1 MPNITESVC
10 IRRIESGKLN
20 EEDRLDLCRILAK
33 AGYIVAVE
41 RRRTDKSTY
50 EYMVV
55 GYTKEAQR

>member
-33 AGYIVAVE
+33 AGYIVSVE

-50 EYMVV
+50 EYVVV
-55 GYTKEAQR
+55 GYTKEVGR